1 MAVTDTTVEAPPA
14 APPALAAAKPES
26 RPQAAAAELT
36 AIEHYLGAVD
46 HKRLGRRFTLAALLV
61 TAGLFVAR
69 AVGWA
74 GANSADPLLGTW
86 SVQVRQ
92 SADIA
97 VIVLG
102 VMALIVGLAIY
113 VVPLQVGARG
123 ISFPRLVALSYYS
136 WLISTV
142 LYVVSILGDGGLGGN
157 SYEMGRLGIFSLAAG
172 AVSLLGGM
180 IAVMTTVLTL
190 RAPGMTLARTPM
202 FAYSMLVSG
211 ALWLATVPA
220 IVAVG
225 VLMQAN
231 RAEAGAI
238 KIGAVADLRF
248 LGWQPAIW
256 IIAIPV
262 IGLAVD
268 VLPVAT
274 GARLMQRFVFR
285 GLIVV
290 LGVASFGVWAVDPNL
305 AVNTFVW
312 AALAVLAL
320 VAVLATLAGLL
331 PQLRRLSGAP
341 AAPDALVGVLA
352 ALGLLALAGIVGTLA
367 ALNTYG
373 GGEDGL
379 LGLPAVNGLI
389 DGQSNMILGG
399 AVAGLLAAL
408 AFWGVKFTG
417 SMPAKG
423 AAAGMALLA
432 ALGGLLAGVGGV
444 IDAVA
449 SIDGGAGAPET
460 AGWLI
465 AAGSVLLA
473 LSVLGA
479 AGGLA
484 AGLRGGESD
493 GPVDPFDGHTLE
505 WLTSSPP
512 STNNFDDELPEVVS
526 ASPLLDAR
534 EASGTAEG
542 SEQ

>member
-142 LYVVSILGDGGLGGN
+142 LYAVS
-157 SYEMGRLGIFSLAAG
+157 IFSLAAG

-423 AAAGMALLA
+423 AAAGIALLA

>member
-1 MAVTDTTVEAPPA
+1 M
-14 APPALAAAKPES
+14 
-26 RPQAAAAELT
+26 
-36 AIEHYLGAVD
+36 
-46 HKRLGRRFTLAALLV
+46 
-61 TAGLFVAR
+61 
-69 AVGWA
+69 
-74 GANSADPLLGTW
+74 
-86 SVQVRQ
+86 
-92 SADIA
+92 
-97 VIVLG
+97 
-102 VMALIVGLAIY
+102 
-113 VVPLQVGARG
+113 
-123 ISFPRLVALSYYS
+123 
-136 WLISTV
+136 
-142 LYVVSILGDGGLGGN
+142 
-157 SYEMGRLGIFSLAAG
+157 
-172 AVSLLGGM
+172 
-180 IAVMTTVLTL
+180 
-190 RAPGMTLARTPM
+190 
-202 FAYSMLVSG
+202 
-211 ALWLATVPA
+211 
-220 IVAVG
+220 
-225 VLMQAN
+225 
-231 RAEAGAI
+231 
-238 KIGAVADLRF
+238 
-248 LGWQPAIW
+248 
-256 IIAIPV
+256 